1 MSIDQ
6 LRSAIEPLRQTL
18 LHHPIYQ
25 DLGALPAL
33 RIFMERHVFAVWD
46 FMSLLKAL
54 QRRLTCT
61 NSPWLPGAVPLGCR
75 LVNEIVLGEE
85 SDQDAAGGFASHFD
99 LYHRS
104 MRGCGA
110 STEAIDRLLMI
121 LRQGVPI
128 SQALPQA
135 ELDLSVRE
143 FVSHTFATIDSND
156 LCAIAAAFTF
166 GREDLLP
173 DVFQQIVERLN
184 HQGDG
189 QLDAFEYYL
198 QRHIQ
203 LDADEHG
210 PMAARLMQ
218 SLCGE
223 DPARWRAATEAA
235 TAALNAR
242 ILFWNAIHAAI
253 QAQG

>member
-1 MSIDQ
+1 VSIDQ
-6 LRSAIEPLRQTL
+6 LRVAIEPLRQTL
-18 LHHPIYQ
+18 LNHPIYR

-33 RIFMERHVFAVWD
+33 RIFMERHIFAVWD

-54 QRRLTCT
+54 QQRLSCVET
-61 NSPWLPGAVPLGCR
+61 PWLPGASPLGCR

-85 SDQDAAGGFASHFD
+85 SDQDGAGGFASHFD

-110 STEAIDRLLMI
+110 STESIDRLLE
-121 LRQGVPI
+121 LLNQGAPI
-128 SQALPQA
+128 IQALQQA
-135 ELDLSVRE
+135 EVELAVRE
-143 FVSHTFATIDSND
+143 FVSHTFATIESGDI
-156 LCAIAAAFTF
+156 CEIAAAFTF

-173 DVFQQIVERLN
+173 DVFQQIVQQLN
-184 HQGDG
+184 HEGDG
-189 QLDAFEYYL
+189 RLDAFEYYL

-223 DPARWRAATEAA
+223 EPAKWRTATEAA
-235 TAALNAR
+235 AAALQAR
-242 ILFWNAIHAAI
+242 VLLWNAIHTAI
-253 QAQG
+253 QVAR